1 MNLNRYMVLENE
13 KVDLGEYP
21 TRRDAAADRK
31 EIEEKLMTDNLEAMS
46 DLQERLYA
54 DNTYALLIVLQAMDA
69 AGKDGIIKHVMTGLN
84 PQGVKVASF
93 KVPSSEEND
102 HDYLWRIHKAIPP
115 RGEIGIFNR
124 SHYEDVIVARVH
136 DLVRVSRI
144 PGELVG
150 DDIWDERYA
159 QIRNFETHLA
169 QNGYKI
175 IKFFLHISQE
185 EQRERLLDRINQE
198 DKHWKFSSGDI
209 EERKYWDEYMRA
221 YEIMLQKTSTRQ
233 SPWYVIPGDN
243 KWYARYLVSLAV
255 RHALEEINPQYPQ
268 LAPAEKDRLAE
279 CRALLESQA
288 PNEAKNG

>member
-13 KVDLGEYP
+13 KVDLGDYP

-31 EIEEKLMTDNLEAMS
+31 EIEEKLMPENLEAMS
-46 DLQERLYA
+46 ELQERLYA
-54 DNTYALLIVLQAMDA
+54 ENQYALLIVLQAMDA

-136 DLVRVSRI
+136 DLVKHSQI
-144 PGELVG
+144 PEELVG
-150 DDIWDERYA
+150 ESIWEDRYA
-159 QIRNFETHLA
+159 QIRHFETHLA

-175 IKFFLHISQE
+175 IKIFLNVSKE
-185 EQRERLLDRINQE
+185 EQRERLLDRINKP
-198 DKHWKFSSGDI
+198 DKNWKFSSGDI
-209 EERKYWDEYMRA
+209 EERTYWDEYMHA
-221 YEIMLQKTSTRQ
+221 YEKMLQKTSTRHA
-233 SPWYVIPGDN
+233 PWYVIPADN
-243 KWYARYLVSLAV
+243 KWYARYLVSQAV
-255 RHALEEINPQYPQ
+255 RTALEEINPQYPE
-268 LAPAEKDRLAE
+268 LAPAERDRLAE
-279 CRALLESQA
+279 GRALLEAQA
-288 PNEAKNG
+288 PENEGKQ